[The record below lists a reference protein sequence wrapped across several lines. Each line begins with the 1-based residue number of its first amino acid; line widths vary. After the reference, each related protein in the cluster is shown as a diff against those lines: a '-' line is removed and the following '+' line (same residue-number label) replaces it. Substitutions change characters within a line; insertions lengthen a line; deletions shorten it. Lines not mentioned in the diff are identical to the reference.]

1 MRNRI
6 WSETYIRQIA
16 DKGVCLPFAI
26 PRAPQFTVCHSSF
39 SSSLRTRFFLGS
51 RPLLCSASD
60 MIHCSCPLVERNS
73 SAAHFSMAAIVSES
87 TRRTKLLVLLSF
99 FIFFICGFASGG
111 LTAYCHLCP
120 YSVFMFVQ
128 RSPVFGRAVVQII
141 AHVGMKH
148 FVYEQNQ
155 QCEPVVYLLWHR

>member
-1 MRNRI
+1 MPPL
-6 WSETYIRQIA
+6 
-16 DKGVCLPFAI
+16 CH
-26 PRAPQFTVCHSSF
+26 TVCATVHGMSF
-39 SSSLRTRFFLGS
+39 FILLLFAHAFLLGS
-51 RPLLCSASD
+51 RPLLRSASD

-99 FIFFICGFASGG
+99 FIFSVCGFASGG

-128 RSPVFGRAVVQII
+128 RSPVLFNHVSFLLVCSII
-141 AHVGMKH
+141 NISRPSSAMLRTSGNIRRSRRMTSELYIKPG
-148 FVYEQNQ
+148 YTSS
-155 QCEPVVYLLWHR
+155 RR